1 MSYKSYPDRS
11 QESIL
16 KNSSTDRMVSEAAP
30 VESQA
35 HNEKADPGF
44 IYGTY
49 DPVVITI

>member
-1 MSYKSYPDRS
+1 MRRAPLQIFSM
-11 QESIL
+11 SIL